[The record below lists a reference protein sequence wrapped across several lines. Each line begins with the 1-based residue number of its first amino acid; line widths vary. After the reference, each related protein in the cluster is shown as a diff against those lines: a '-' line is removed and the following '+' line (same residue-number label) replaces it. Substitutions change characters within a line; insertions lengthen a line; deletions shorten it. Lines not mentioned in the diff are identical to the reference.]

1 MAVSQIIKDMRC
13 LKKLIKDATGLKV
26 YESEAISHH
35 DLYWSISDEYKDK
48 NNPHITVTHGSHWSI
63 DEGAEYKISIYA
75 PSLSIGIR
83 RKLNTPLFQSYIDR
97 IVQAFDNRFGEK
109 SWNCCNE
116 EYISWRPMSRF
127 SFYVQIPNFKD

>member
-13 LKKLIKDATGLKV
+13 LKKLIRDATGLKV

-63 DEGAEYKISIYA
+63 DEGGGIQNIYLC
-75 PSLSIGIR
+75 SLFVDWY
-83 RKLNTPLFQSYIDR
+83 T
-97 IVQAFDNRFGEK
+97 
-109 SWNCCNE
+109 
-116 EYISWRPMSRF
+116 
-127 SFYVQIPNFKD
+127 